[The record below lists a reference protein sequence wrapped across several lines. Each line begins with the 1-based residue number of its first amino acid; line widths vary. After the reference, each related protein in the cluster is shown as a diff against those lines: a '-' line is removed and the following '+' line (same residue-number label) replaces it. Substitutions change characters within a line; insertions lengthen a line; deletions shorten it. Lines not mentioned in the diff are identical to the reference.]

1 MDAYAFGLYPLRG
14 GYAAEAIRVSFEN
27 DITIYNSSY
36 VSLAAREGAEM
47 YTGDRDLIKR
57 LREPY
62 LRFVK
67 DLREAGI

>member
-1 MDAYAFGLYPLRG
+1 M
-14 GYAAEAIRVSFEN
+14 SFEN

-67 DLREAGI
+67 DLREVEI

>member
-1 MDAYAFGLYPLRG
+1 MDAYAFGHTRSGG
-14 GYAAEAIRVSFEN
+14 GYAAEAIRVAFEN
-27 DITIYNSSY
+27 DITIYDSSY

-62 LRFVK
+62 LKFVK
-67 DLREAGI
+67 DLKEAEI